1 MLLDVKDLKVNYKK
15 VEAVKGVSFSVE
27 EGTLVSII
35 GANGAG
41 KTTIMK
47 TLSGLLRGI
56 SGEIWFGGQRIDKTP
71 VDQIVKM
78 GIAQVPA
85 GRKLFPQFSVL
96 ENLQAGAY
104 TIGSRNDVNS
114 LLEDVYQHFPRMK
127 ERLKQRAGSLSGGEQ
142 QMLAIGRALM
152 CRPKLLVMD
161 EPSLG
166 LSPIL
171 VQEIGNIIKGMKE
184 KGRTIL
190 LVEQNANLALK
201 LADRHLCIGTGESSP
216 GGKVCRHHQQP
227 DREESLP
234 WRHGML
240 LRSYTFIFEEISYCF
255 SKLLGHGTIDI
266 NRPVFNNSEFAFGN

>member
-47 TLSGLLRGI
+47 TLSGLLRGV

-71 VDQIVKM
+71 VDQIVKL

-104 TIGSRNDVNS
+104 TIGSRSDVNS
-114 LLEDVYQHFPRMK
+114 LLEEVYLHFPRMK

-166 LSPIL
+166 LSPIM
-171 VQEIGNIIKGMKE
+171 VQEIGSIIRSMKE

-201 LADRHLCIGTGESSP
+201 LADRTYVLEL
-216 GGKVCRHHQQP
+216 GKVVLEGKSADIINNP
-227 DREESLP
+227 IVKKA
-234 WRHGML
+234 
-240 LRSYTFIFEEISYCF
+240 Y
-255 SKLLGHGTIDI
+255 LGATGCD
-266 NRPVFNNSEFAFGN
+266 